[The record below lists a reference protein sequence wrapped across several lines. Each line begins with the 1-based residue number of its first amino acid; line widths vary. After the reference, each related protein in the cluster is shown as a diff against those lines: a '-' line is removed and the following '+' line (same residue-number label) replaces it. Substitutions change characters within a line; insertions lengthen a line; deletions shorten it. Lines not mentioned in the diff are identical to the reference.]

1 MAFLK
6 FVSDAL
12 QSLEE
17 YKSKDEIVFG
27 EIIRVFVKKGH
38 PMIRFNAAEGR
49 QSARFLLDGP
59 VLFALSV
66 TFDKKIGGHGVLD
79 LTAEVRNKLADPDD
93 MIAMFKTDLSNI
105 AKIPLLGQIKINHE
119 YNTIYARSTS
129 VKNIS
134 SYLVGKGVVNSSAL
148 ERDLDEIIA
157 RLEAELKRF
166 KKV

>member
-17 YKSKDEIVFG
+17 YTSKDEIVFG

-38 PMIRFNAAEGR
+38 PMIRFHAAEGR
-49 QSARFLLDGP
+49 QSARFFLDGP
-59 VLFALSV
+59 VLFALTV
-66 TFDKKIGGHGVLD
+66 TFDKKIAGHGVLE
-79 LTAEVRNKLADPDD
+79 LVAEVRNKLADPDD

-134 SYLVGKGVVNSSAL
+134 SYIVGKGKVDKGLL
-148 ERDLDEIIA
+148 ERDLDEIVT
-157 RLEAELKRF
+157 RLEAELQRF